1 MSFLLAEPQAMVA
14 AATDIEGIGATL
26 SAASAAAAV
35 PTSNV
40 LAAAGDEVSAAIANL
55 FGTFGREY
63 QGVVTQ
69 FEAFHNEFQR
79 TLAVAGS
86 AYVQAEAAAATALGA
101 AFAPPAQA
109 ATAAAIPW
117 VPNDISLVMS
127 GTGVPI
133 VTNDFLQ
140 KANNY
145 IGYVGADIA
154 KLTGLNTPEELYP
167 LTGVRSLYFNR
178 SVQIGLTTLD
188 NAVYHQIHDLN
199 QSVTVF
205 GVSQS
210 AVISSLYMRNLA
222 AGLSS
227 FGATPPPANMLNF
240 VLTGNEM
247 NPNGGLLSRF
257 PGLVMSSLGLEFYGS
272 TPSDTIYPVRNY
284 TLEYDGFADFPK
296 YPLNLISDLN
306 AVAGIVFVHPQYLNL
321 TQTQINAA
329 IPLQTSPG
337 YAGNTSYYILPT
349 EHLPLLQP
357 LRAIPGIGNPL
368 ANLIEPDMRVLVNLG
383 YGDPNYGYSTSPA
396 DLPTPFG
403 LFPDVAPGTVIN
415 ALATGTQQGINHFSA
430 DLQAMASQPVTAP
443 TFALPSPTEVGAKLA
458 ALPTPQQIANTVGS
472 IASTNY
478 AVLLPTADIA
488 TSMVT
493 SLPAYNAALFTQQL
507 AQGNLINAIGLP
519 IAADVGLATVAGAV
533 EFLVLTEAVVNTLKD
548 IQSLIP

>member
-1 MSFLLAEPQAMVA
+1 MSLLLAEPQAMVA
-14 AATDIEGIGATL
+14 AAADIEGIGATL
-26 SAASAAAAV
+26 SAASMAAAA

-63 QGVVTQ
+63 QDVVTQ

-79 TLAVAGS
+79 TLAAAGS
-86 AYVQAEAAAATALGA
+86 AYVQAEAAAASALGA

-117 VPNDISLVMS
+117 VPNDISLILS

-133 VTNDFLQ
+133 VTADFIQ
-140 KANNY
+140 KASK
-145 IGYVGADIA
+145 YVGGPTIFQ
-154 KLTGLNTPEELYP
+154 GLNTPEELYP
-167 LTGVRSLYFNR
+167 LTGVRSMYFNK

-188 NAVYHQIHDLN
+188 NAVYQQITGGN
-199 QSVTVF
+199 SVTVF

-222 AGLSS
+222 AGLSN

-284 TLEYDGFADFPK
+284 TLEYDGFADFPR

-306 AVAGIVFVHPQYLNL
+306 AVAGIVYVHPQYVNL
-321 TQTQINAA
+321 TQAQIDAA

-337 YAGNTSYYILPT
+337 YNGNSQYFILPT
-349 EHLPLLQP
+349 QQLPLLQP
-357 LRAIPGIGNPL
+357 LRAIPVIGNPL
-368 ANLIEPDMRVLVNLG
+368 ANLIEPNMRVLVNLG

-396 DLPTPFG
+396 DVPTPFG
-403 LFPDVAPGTVIN
+403 LFPEVAPGTVFD

-443 TFALPSPTEVGAKLA
+443 TFALPSPTEIGARVA
-458 ALPTPQQIANTVGS
+458 ALPTPQEIANTVGS

-488 TSMVT
+488 TSVLT
-493 SLPAYNAALFTQQL
+493 SLPAYNAALFTEQL

-548 IQSLIP
+548 IQSLVA

>member
-55 FGTFGREY
+55 FGTFGLEY
-63 QGVVTQ
+63 QDVVTQ

-79 TLAVAGS
+79 TLAAAGS

-145 IGYVGADIA
+145 IGSTLAQL
-154 KLTGLNTPEELYP
+154 KGLNTPEELYP
-167 LTGVRSLYFNR
+167 LTGVRSMYFNR
-178 SVQIGLTTLD
+178 SVQIGLSTLD
-188 NAVYHQIHDLN
+188 TAVYQQITAGN
-199 QSVTVF
+199 SVTVF

-227 FGATPPPANMLNF
+227 FGATAPPANMLNF

-306 AVAGIVFVHPQYLNL
+306 AVAGIVFVHPQYLSL
-321 TQTQINAA
+321 TQAQINAA

-337 YAGNTSYYILPT
+337 YAGNTEYFILPT
-349 EHLPLLQP
+349 HQLPLLQP
-357 LRAIPGIGNPL
+357 LRAVPVIGNPL

-403 LFPDVAPGTVIN
+403 LFPDVAPGTVFN
-415 ALATGTQQGINHFSA
+415 ALSAGTQQGITQFSA

-443 TFALPSPTEVGAKLA
+443 TFALPSPTEIGAKIA
-458 ALPTPQQIANTVGS
+458 ALPTPQQVANTVGS

-507 AQGNLINAIGLP
+507 AQGNLVNAIGLP

>member
-55 FGTFGREY
+55 FGTFGLEY
-63 QGVVTQ
+63 QDVVTQ

-79 TLAVAGS
+79 TLAAAGS

-133 VTNDFLQ
+133 VTSDFLS
-140 KANNY
+140 KASKY
-145 IGYVGADIA
+145 IGMPTSLV
-154 KLTGLNTPEELYP
+154 GLNTPEELYP
-167 LTGVRSLYFNR
+167 LTGVRSMYFNR
-178 SVQIGLTTLD
+178 SVQIGLSTLD
-188 NAVYHQIHDLN
+188 TAVYQQIN
-199 QSVTVF
+199 AGNSVTVF

-227 FGATPPPANMLNF
+227 FGASAPPANMLNF

-306 AVAGIVFVHPQYLNL
+306 AVAGIVFVHPQYLSL
-321 TQTQINAA
+321 TQAQINAA

-337 YAGNTSYYILPT
+337 YAGNTEYFILPT
-349 EHLPLLQP
+349 HQLPLLQP
-357 LRAIPGIGNPL
+357 LRAVPVIGNPL

-403 LFPDVAPGTVIN
+403 LFPDVAPGTVFN
-415 ALATGTQQGINHFSA
+415 ALSAGTQQGITQFGA

-443 TFALPSPTEVGAKLA
+443 TFALPSPTEIGAKIA
-458 ALPTPQQIANTVGS
+458 ALPTPQQVANTVGS

>member
-55 FGTFGREY
+55 FGTFGLEY
-63 QGVVTQ
+63 QDVVTQ

-79 TLAVAGS
+79 TLAAAGS

-145 IGYVGADIA
+145 IGSTLAQL
-154 KLTGLNTPEELYP
+154 KGLNTPEELYP
-167 LTGVRSLYFNR
+167 LTGVRSMYFNR
-178 SVQIGLTTLD
+178 SVQIGLSTLD
-188 NAVYHQIHDLN
+188 TAVYQQITAGN
-199 QSVTVF
+199 SVTVF

-227 FGATPPPANMLNF
+227 FGATAPPANMLNF

-306 AVAGIVFVHPQYLNL
+306 AVAGIVFVHPQYLSL
-321 TQTQINAA
+321 TQAQINAA

-357 LRAIPGIGNPL
+357 LRAVPVIGNPL

-403 LFPDVAPGTVIN
+403 LFPDVAPGTVFN
-415 ALATGTQQGINHFSA
+415 ALSAGTQQGITQFSA

-443 TFALPSPTEVGAKLA
+443 TFALPSPTEIGAKIA
-458 ALPTPQQIANTVGS
+458 ALPTPQQVANTVGS

-507 AQGNLINAIGLP
+507 AQGNLVNAIGLP

>member
-55 FGTFGREY
+55 FGTFGLEY
-63 QGVVTQ
+63 QDVVTQ

-79 TLAVAGS
+79 TLAAAGS

-145 IGYVGADIA
+145 IGSTLAQL
-154 KLTGLNTPEELYP
+154 KGLNTPEELYP
-167 LTGVRSLYFNR
+167 LTGVRSMYFNR
-178 SVQIGLTTLD
+178 SVQIGLSTLD
-188 NAVYHQIHDLN
+188 TAVYQQITAGN
-199 QSVTVF
+199 SVTVF

-306 AVAGIVFVHPQYLNL
+306 AVAGIVFVHPQYLSL
-321 TQTQINAA
+321 TQAQINAA
-329 IPLQTSPG
+329 LPLQTSPG
-337 YAGNTSYYILPT
+337 YAGNTEYFILPT
-349 EHLPLLQP
+349 HQLPLLQP
-357 LRAIPGIGNPL
+357 LRAVPVIGNPL

-403 LFPDVAPGTVIN
+403 LFPDVAPGTVFN
-415 ALATGTQQGINHFSA
+415 ALSAGTQQGITQFSA

-443 TFALPSPTEVGAKLA
+443 TFALPSPTEIGAKIA
-458 ALPTPQQIANTVGS
+458 ALPTPQQVANTVGS

-507 AQGNLINAIGLP
+507 AQGNLVNAIGLP

-548 IQSLIP
+548 IQALIP

>member
-14 AATDIEGIGATL
+14 AATDIEGIGAAL
-26 SAASAAAAV
+26 SAASAAAAT
-35 PTSNV
+35 PTSSL
-40 LAAAGDEVSAAIANL
+40 LAAAGDEVSAAIAQL

-63 QGVVTQ
+63 QDVVRQ
-69 FEAFHNEFQR
+69 FEAFHGEFQR
-79 TLAVAGS
+79 TLAAAGS
-86 AYVQAEAAAATALGA
+86 VYAQAETAAAAALGG
-101 AFAPPAQA
+101 AFAPTTQA

-117 VPNDISLVMS
+117 VPNDISLVLS

-133 VTNDFLQ
+133 VTAEFLQ

-145 IGYVGADIA
+145 IGTTVAQ
-154 KLTGLNTPEELYP
+154 LQGLNTPEELYP
-167 LTGVRSLYFNR
+167 LTGVRSLYFNK
-178 SVQIGLTTLD
+178 SVQIGLTTMD

-257 PGLVMSSLGLEFYGS
+257 PGLVMSSLGLEFYGA

-321 TQTQINAA
+321 TQAQINAA

-337 YAGNTSYYILPT
+337 YTGNTSYYILPT

-368 ANLIEPDMRVLVNLG
+368 ANLIEPNMRVLVNLG

-403 LFPDVAPGTVIN
+403 LFPDVAPGTVFN
-415 ALATGTQQGINHFSA
+415 ALANGTQQGINHFSA

-443 TFALPSPTEVGAKLA
+443 TFALPSPTEIGAKVA

-472 IASTNY
+472 IAATNY

-488 TSMVT
+488 TSVVT

-533 EFLVLTEAVVNTLKD
+533 EFLVLTEAVVNTLQD

>member
-1 MSFLLAEPQAMVA
+1 MSFLLAEPPAMVA
-14 AATDIEGIGATL
+14 AATDLEGIGAAL
-26 SAASAAAAV
+26 SAASAAAAT
-35 PTSNV
+35 PTSSL

-63 QGVVTQ
+63 QDVVRQ
-69 FEAFHNEFQR
+69 FEAFHGEFQR
-79 TLAVAGS
+79 TLAAAGS
-86 AYVQAEAAAATALGA
+86 AYAQAETAAAAALGG
-101 AFAPPAQA
+101 AFAPTAQA

-117 VPNDISLVMS
+117 VPNDISLVLS

-133 VTNDFLQ
+133 VTADFLQ

-145 IGYVGADIA
+145 IGTTVAQ
-154 KLTGLNTPEELYP
+154 LQGLNTPEELYP

-178 SVQIGLTTLD
+178 SVQIGLTTMD

-257 PGLVMSSLGLEFYGS
+257 PGLVMSSLGLEFYGA

-321 TQTQINAA
+321 TQAQINAA

-337 YAGNTSYYILPT
+337 YTGNTSYYILPT

-368 ANLIEPDMRVLVNLG
+368 ANLIEPNMRVLVNLG

-403 LFPDVAPGTVIN
+403 LFPDVAPGTVFN
-415 ALATGTQQGINHFSA
+415 ALANGTQQGINHFSA

-443 TFALPSPTEVGAKLA
+443 TFSLPSPTEIGAKVA

-472 IASTNY
+472 IAATNY

-488 TSMVT
+488 TSVVT

-507 AQGNLINAIGLP
+507 AEGNLINAIGLP

-533 EFLVLTEAVVNTLKD
+533 EFLVLTEAVVNTLQD

>member
-55 FGTFGREY
+55 FGTFGLEC

-79 TLAVAGS
+79 TLAAAGS

-145 IGYVGADIA
+145 IGSTLAQL
-154 KLTGLNTPEELYP
+154 KGLNTPEELYP
-167 LTGVRSLYFNR
+167 LTGVRSMYFNR
-178 SVQIGLTTLD
+178 SVQIGLSTLD
-188 NAVYHQIHDLN
+188 TAVYQQITAGN
-199 QSVTVF
+199 SVTVF

-227 FGATPPPANMLNF
+227 FGATAPPANMLNF

-306 AVAGIVFVHPQYLNL
+306 AVAGIVFVHPQYLSL
-321 TQTQINAA
+321 TQAQINAA

-337 YAGNTSYYILPT
+337 YAGNTEYFILPT
-349 EHLPLLQP
+349 HQLPLLQP
-357 LRAIPGIGNPL
+357 LRAVPVIGNPL

-403 LFPDVAPGTVIN
+403 LFPDVAPGTVFN
-415 ALATGTQQGINHFSA
+415 ALSAGTQQGITQFSA

-443 TFALPSPTEVGAKLA
+443 TFALPSPTEIGAKIA
-458 ALPTPQQIANTVGS
+458 ALPTPQQVANTVGS

-507 AQGNLINAIGLP
+507 AQGNLVNAIGLP